1 MDRPAISHPYP
12 PSYRSSP
19 ALSTDE
25 FSQPPESE
33 KKNRKWRSPQRLL
46 LKKSNRP
53 KSPTDPTVPLTA
65 GLTHTEDKEGQR
77 HDENGEDVVGEQR
90 RDENG
95 LLLPLGWNKAD
106 EEAEREFLRQGM
118 FDWKALMGW
127 RYWIRKEWWG
137 EFDSG
142 DHSECKGL

>member
-1 MDRPAISHPYP
+1 MARPIISHPYP

-19 ALSTDE
+19 GPSTDDIPLQA
-25 FSQPPESE
+25 QPQLQSHDGE
-33 KKNRKWRSPQRLL
+33 KQSRRWRSAQRLL

-65 GLTHTEDKEGQR
+65 GLNQEDKEGR
-77 HDENGEDVVGEQR
+77 GAGSIVHGEHGEQR
-90 RDENG
+90 KDENG
-95 LLLPLGWNKAD
+95 LLLPEGWSQAD

-137 EFDSG
+137 KSN
-142 DHSECKGL
+142 L